1 LKKIQRG
8 GVEMVKYD
16 FRKLKGK
23 IKEMFNTQNDFAT
36 AMEMTPTTLSSKLN
50 NQFDFS
56 SSEITKAV
64 NLLHISSPEEAWTFF
79 FTEKVENNST
89 N

>member
-1 LKKIQRG
+1 
-8 GVEMVKYD
+8 MVKYD

-23 IKEMFNTQNDFAT
+23 IKEMFNTQNDFAI
-36 AMEMTPTTLSSKLN
+36 AMGMTPNTLSGKLN

-64 NLLHISSPEEAWTFF
+64 NLLHINSSEEAWILF
-79 FTEKVENNST
+79 FTEMVENNST
-89 N
+89 K

>member
-1 LKKIQRG
+1 
-8 GVEMVKYD
+8 MVKHD

-23 IKEMFNTQNDFAT
+23 IKEMFNTQNDFAI
-36 AMEMTPTTLSSKLN
+36 AMNMTPTTLSSKLN

-56 SSEITKAV
+56 SSEIIKAV

>member
-1 LKKIQRG
+1 
-8 GVEMVKYD
+8 MVKYD

-23 IKEMFNTQNDFAT
+23 IKEMFNTQNDFAI
-36 AMEMTPTTLSSKLN
+36 AMNMTPTTLSSKLN

-79 FTEKVENNST
+79 FTENVENNST